1 MKRVSPNLSKAVFFS
16 GRTWPRPLHVLAVL
30 LCSAG
35 WGIGNCGADLLKNV
49 WCWRCHQEKMMDID
63 GKAKEDHSF
72 FELGCGHHTTGLWG
86 DDLQK
91 ALWMAFSV
99 RLMLEHGLEFDTF
112 CSLNCPTKGHEI
124 KYTMP
129 WPAEFVVNLRI
140 RGKILVHHA
149 GHACHFWQAWGWF
162 KFSALPHYIN
172 LPDTSDLLGPPTLTF
187 CQDKNST
194 HPGSSQESLACSGLV
209 WK

>member
-63 GKAKEDHSF
+63 GKGQGRP
-72 FELGCGHHTTGLWG
+72 LLLWTWMWPSYDRSLRWRPAEGSG
-86 DDLQK
+86 DGI
-91 ALWMAFSV
+91 SV
-99 RLMLEHGLEFDTF
+99 RLMLEHGLEFYTF

-194 HPGSSQESLACSGLV
+194 HPGSSQESLACEGLV